1 MPYFRQLFGEL
12 GANGKYY
19 LPSYRDSLI
28 TSILSAGTFVGALGA
43 FSSSP
48 SIHPAEVLT
57 N

>member
-43 FSSSP
+43 SDCFARFFR
-48 SIHPAEVLT
+48 IA
-57 N
+57 